1 MVGKEKKMEIG
12 SLVKEH
18 LFTNRKGEV
27 VERYGVIIRKHDT
40 FKGYV
45 EVVWQPRKGH
55 PVSAEAHVDL
65 TPEDKLEVVV
75 PPTNNK
81 KP

>member
-1 MVGKEKKMEIG
+1 MEIG

-27 VERYGVIIRKHDT
+27 VERYGVVIRKNDQ
-40 FKGYV
+40 FEGYV
-45 EVVWQPRKGH
+45 EVVWQPREGH

-65 TPEDKLEVVV
+65 TPVNKLEVVV
-75 PPTNNK
+75 PPTKDNASR
-81 KP
+81 